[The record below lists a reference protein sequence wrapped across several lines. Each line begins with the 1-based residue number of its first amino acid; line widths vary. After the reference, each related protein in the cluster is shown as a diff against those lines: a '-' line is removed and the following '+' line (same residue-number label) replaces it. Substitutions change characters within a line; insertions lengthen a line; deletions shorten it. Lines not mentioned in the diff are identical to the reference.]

1 MPTQELQL
9 GVHHLPIHRRKKM
22 VRAIKAK
29 NDDMKITMKLKYPIY
44 LNWIFDWIF
53 LNFPSKVLA

>member
-9 GVHHLPIHRRKKM
+9 GVHHLRIHRRKKM

-29 NDDMKITMKLKYPIY
+29 NYDMKITIC
-44 LNWIFDWIF
+44 
-53 LNFPSKVLA
+53 LANNDYS

>member
-9 GVHHLPIHRRKKM
+9 GVHHLRIHRRKKM

-29 NDDMKITMKLKYPIY
+29 NDDMKKTMIKYPIY
-44 LNWIFDWIF
+44 FNLIFDWIF
-53 LNFPSKVLA
+53 LNFASKVLA

>member
-9 GVHHLPIHRRKKM
+9 GVHHLRIHRRKKM

-29 NDDMKITMKLKYPIY
+29 NDDMKITMILI
-44 LNWIFDWIF
+44 L
-53 LNFPSKVLA
+53 LLAQYFGNTDQKFHIQPK

>member
-9 GVHHLPIHRRKKM
+9 SVHHLRIHRRKKM

-29 NDDMKITMKLKYPIY
+29 NDDMKKTMILIPH
-44 LNWIFDWIF
+44 IFQFDF
-53 LNFPSKVLA
+53 RLEFF

>member
-9 GVHHLPIHRRKKM
+9 GVHHLRIHRRKKM

-29 NDDMKITMKLKYPIY
+29 NDDMKITMKIL
-44 LNWIFDWIF
+44 L
-53 LNFPSKVLA
+53 LAQYFGSTDQKFHIQPK